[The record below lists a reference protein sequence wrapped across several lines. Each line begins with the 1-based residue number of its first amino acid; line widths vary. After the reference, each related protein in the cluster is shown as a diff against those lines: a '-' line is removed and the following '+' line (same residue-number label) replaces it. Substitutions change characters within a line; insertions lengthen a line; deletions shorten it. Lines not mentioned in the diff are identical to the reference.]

1 MEPASLIGLVLV
13 LVGVFVGSSM
23 KGVSIGAYFGVPAA
37 LLIVIVASLGATI
50 MSNAM
55 ADVKNMP
62 KAFLKAFKPGDTGDP
77 SASIDRIVEFAER
90 ARREGLLAL
99 EDEMDKVEDP
109 FMRRGLQMAIDGGDP
124 EMVRDVM
131 ETEVN
136 AMRERHKVGATFM
149 TSVGIF
155 SPTFGIIGAV
165 VGLIAT
171 LSHLDDPSAL
181 GHGIAAAFI
190 ATFWGV
196 FAANGIFLPIGNK
209 LKRLSANELAH
220 KQLIIEGILSIQAGS
235 NPRMLDDILTSY
247 LGPKERLARMEER
260 KSA

>member
-1 MEPASLIGLVLV
+1 MEPASLIGLMLI
-13 LVGVFVGSSM
+13 LVGVFVGSVM
-23 KGVSIGAYFGVPAA
+23 KGVSPGAYFAVPAA
-37 LLIVIVASLGATI
+37 LLIVIVASLGAAM

-55 ADVKNMP
+55 GDVKNMG
-62 KAFLKAFKPGDTGDP
+62 KAFMKAFKPGDTGDP
-77 SASIDRIVEFAER
+77 GESIDQIVQFAER

-99 EDEMDKVEDP
+99 EDEVGKVEDP
-109 FMRRGLQMAIDGGDP
+109 FMRRGLQFAIDGGDP

-136 AMRERHKVGATFM
+136 AMRERHKVGAQFM
-149 TSVGIF
+149 TTIGIF

-171 LSHLDDPSAL
+171 LSKLDDPSKL
-181 GHGIAAAFI
+181 GAGIAAAFI

-209 LKRLSANELAH
+209 LKRLSAEELAH
-220 KQLIIEGILSIQAGS
+220 KQLIIEGVLSIQAGS

-247 LGPKERLARMEER
+247 LPPKARSARMEER
-260 KSA
+260 QSA

>member
-1 MEPASLIGLVLV
+1 MEPASLIGLALV
-13 LVGVFVGSSM
+13 LIGVFIGSM
-23 KGVSIGAYFGVPAA
+23 LKGVSPAAFFGVPAA
-37 LLIVIVASLGATI
+37 LLIVIMASLGAAM
-50 MSNAM
+50 MSNAI
-55 ADVKNMP
+55 ADVKNMG
-62 KAFLKAFKPGDTGDP
+62 KAFLKAFKKSKVGDP
-77 SASIDRIVEFAER
+77 GESIDTIVQFAER

-99 EDEMDKVEDP
+99 EDEVEQIDDP
-109 FMRRGLQMAIDGGDP
+109 FMRRGLQFAIDGGDP

-136 AMRERHKVGATFM
+136 AMRERHKVGAQFM
-149 TSVGIF
+149 TSVGVF
-155 SPTFGIIGAV
+155 APTFGIIGAV

-171 LSHLDDPSAL
+171 LSHLDDPSKL
-181 GHGIAAAFI
+181 GSGIAAAFI

-209 LKRLSANELAH
+209 LKRLSADELAH
-220 KQLIIEGILSIQAGS
+220 KQLIIEGVLSIQAGS

-247 LGPKERLARMEER
+247 LPPKARSARMEER

>member
-1 MEPASLIGLVLV
+1 MEPASLIGFFLVLF
-13 LVGVFVGSSM
+13 GVFVGSTL
-23 KGVSIGAYFGVPAA
+23 KGVSPAAFFGVPAA
-37 LLIVIVASLGATI
+37 LLIVIVASLGAAM

-55 ADVKNMP
+55 PDVKNMG
-62 KAFLKAFKPGDTGDP
+62 KALLKAFKPGDQGDP
-77 SASIDRIVEFAER
+77 SQSIDTIVQFAER

-99 EDEMDKVEDP
+99 EDEVGQIQDP
-109 FMRRGLQMAIDGGDP
+109 FMRRGLQFAIDGGDP

-136 AMRERHKVGATFM
+136 AMRERHKVGAQFM
-149 TSVGIF
+149 TSVGVF
-155 SPTFGIIGAV
+155 APTFGIIGAV
-165 VGLIAT
+165 IGLIAT
-171 LSHLDDPSAL
+171 LSHLDDPSKL
-181 GHGIAAAFI
+181 GAGIAAAFI

-209 LKRLSANELAH
+209 LKRLSAEELAH
-220 KQLIIEGILSIQAGS
+220 KQLIIEGVLSIQAGS

-247 LGPKERLARMEER
+247 LPPKARHARMEER

>member
-13 LVGVFVGSSM
+13 LVGTFIGSTL
-23 KGVSIGAYFGVPAA
+23 KGVGIGAYFGVPAA
-37 LLIVIVASLGATI
+37 FLIVVVASIGATM

-62 KAFLKAFKPGDTGDP
+62 KAFMKAFKPGDTGDP
-77 SASIDRIVEFAER
+77 SASIDTIVEFAER

-99 EDEMDKVEDP
+99 EDSIDKVEDP

-136 AMRERHKVGATFM
+136 AMRERHKVGSQFM

-171 LSHLDDPSAL
+171 LSKLDDPAHL
-181 GHGIAAAFI
+181 GAGIAAAFI

-196 FAANGIFLPIGNK
+196 FMANGIFLPIGKK
-209 LKRLSANELAH
+209 LQRLSAEELAH
-220 KQLIIEGILSIQAGS
+220 KQLIIEGVLSIQAGS

-247 LGPKERLARMEER
+247 LAPKARLARMEER
-260 KSA
+260 QSA

>member
-13 LVGVFVGSSM
+13 LIGVFVGSTM
-23 KGVSIGAYFGVPAA
+23 KGVSIGAFFGVPAA
-37 LLIVIVASLGATI
+37 FLIVIVASLGAAM
-50 MSNAM
+50 MSNTM
-55 ADVKNMP
+55 VDMKNMG
-62 KAFLKAFKPGDTGDP
+62 KAFMKAFKPGDTGDP
-77 SASIDRIVEFAER
+77 SASIDQIVEFAER

-99 EDEMDKVEDP
+99 EDQLDQVTDP

-124 EMVRDVM
+124 ELVREVM
-131 ETEVN
+131 ETEVR
-136 AMRERHKVGATFM
+136 ALKERHKVAAAFM
-149 TSVGIF
+149 NSVGVF

-171 LSHLDDPSAL
+171 LSHLDDPSKL

-196 FAANGIFLPIGNK
+196 FAANGIFLPIGKK
-209 LKRLSANELAH
+209 LQRLSAEELAH
-220 KQLIIEGILSIQAGS
+220 KQLIIEGVLSIQAGS

-247 LGPKERLARMEER
+247 LAPKVRAARMEER
-260 KSA
+260 RSA